1 MTESVHC
8 EDYDSLYDLVN
19 TDDLPVSNEM
29 FKQFIDELIYDKLIT
44 TLINDSTD
52 DIWYI
57 CKNGLTYTDIL
68 NIDNPIKKQ
77 ILLQFIQNPKTAFI
91 LFNTQKG
98 KSAMA
103 HNEIISWSNEPLII
117 GILMLDND
125 STLGDQSVQSL
136 ANRISKET
144 KGLYFIRLGGTN
156 EKNDVSTIINYIDS
170 YASFPGEKYM
180 PLIVALTNVAQ
191 TTKIVKILNHIKK
204 RHRTYPN
211 LYAAIIWDEADKT
224 YSSVRDKEFDIG
236 DTTKK
241 CIRNFTLDDT
251 SSLHRNVFITA
262 TQGIL
267 PDEYPECANA
277 YAQPP
282 YIDEEDKI
290 HYRAFHHEE
299 ADIKI
304 AKYNIKCNNNTNFLQ
319 SFNDNKE
326 HFMNPIKLSNGSMGF
341 RKTIINSNVKTDE
354 MRKLAL
360 HLNKENCHAM
370 LFNQSGLTVY
380 GIGVKPHRFKTRRRY
395 FNELL
400 YYAVKKFNLDSAP
413 LFIVGRRKVDRGLG
427 FHYAPRSHREIQP
440 KTIEFD
446 NMGPIV
452 NNGIEGLIWTDQFL
466 GNINDKSS
474 SAQKAG
480 RLAGIIGQ
488 CPQYPGKITWWTNE
502 ETAISIK
509 HHCEV
514 VDLVNTQINSNIGNA
529 LATANKLVKQQLTSS
544 EMKKEQLESKWDFDM
559 KEFTDLELANNYMR
573 SKGARGK
580 SQSTLDKEK
589 VGNFYESSTT
599 KKKGVLN
606 YYSTIEEMTHWG
618 KTSNF
623 DVKSDSKGPLGRMY
637 ICYKDIDDPN
647 SIVFIC
653 RVITSKQH
661 NMKHKKTITKLKD
674 IN

>member
-1 MTESVHC
+1 MSESPRC

-29 FKQFIDELIYDKLIT
+29 FKDCIEQLVYDKLIT
-44 TLINDSTD
+44 TIINDSLD

-57 CKNGLTYTDIL
+57 CKNGLTYTDIS

-77 ILLQFIQNPKTAFI
+77 ILLVFIQNPKTIFI

-103 HNEIISWSNEPLII
+103 HKEIISWTKEPLIV
-117 GILMLDND
+117 GFLMVDND

-136 ANRISKET
+136 LNSISTVNKEIH
-144 KGLYFIRLGGTN
+144 LLRLGGNN
-156 EKNDVSTIINYIDS
+156 EKSDVQNIINFLDS
-170 YASFPGEKYM
+170 YASFPGEKPM

-191 TTKIVKILNHIKK
+191 TLKVVKIINHIKK
-204 RHRTYPN
+204 RNKTYPN
-211 LYAAIIWDEADKT
+211 LRAAIIWDEADKT

-251 SSLHRNVFITA
+251 SSLYRNVFITA
-262 TQGIL
+262 TQGSL
-267 PDEYPECANA
+267 LDEYPECANA

-282 YIDEEDKI
+282 YIDEEDKT
-290 HYRAFHHEE
+290 HYRAFHHEQ

-304 AKYNIKCNNNTNFLQ
+304 AKYNIKCNNNANFLQ

-326 HFMNPIKLSNGSMGF
+326 HFMNPIKLSNGNMGF
-341 RKTIINSNVKTDE
+341 RKTIINANVKTDE

-380 GIGVKPHRFKTRRRY
+380 GIGKEPHRFKTRRRY

-400 YYAVKKFNLDSAP
+400 YYAVKRLNLDSAP

-446 NMGPIV
+446 NMGHIV
-452 NNGIEGLIWTDQFL
+452 NDGIEGLIWTDQFL

-502 ETAISIK
+502 ETAISVK

-514 VDLVNTQINSNIGNA
+514 VDLVNMQINSNIGNA
-529 LATANKLVKQQLTSS
+529 VATANKLVKKELTSS
-544 EMKKEQLESKWDFDM
+544 EMKKQQLESKWDFDM
-559 KEFTDLELANNYMR
+559 KEFTDLKSANNYM
-573 SKGARGK
+573 SIKGARGK

-599 KKKGVLN
+599 KKKCILN
-606 YYSTIEEMTHWG
+606 YYSTIEEMKHWG

-623 DVKSDSKGPLGRMY
+623 DVKPDSKGPLGRMY

-653 RVITSKQH
+653 RVITLKQH
-661 NMKHKKTITKLKD
+661 IVESKKTITKLKD